1 MLTRR
6 GFGVLLL
13 AATAYLG
20 GRLVGT
26 YELFLAAVALAIL
39 ALISLATVLISGS
52 RIVVTRTLY
61 PPTPTAGDP
70 AVMQVRVRNDALLPS
85 APLQIIQDLRRMT
98 GADAVL
104 ELSPRPPRSVSAAEQ
119 PLPPLRRGVF
129 TLPAPTL
136 WLSDPLGLARRR
148 RAAGPELTVTV
159 PPGIAELRSCVFF
172 GSRAAA
178 RTRVTRPSLGPA
190 ALAPAAVD
198 LRGVRP
204 HQPGE
209 PLSRIDWKSTA
220 KTGALMLREV
230 EERTRAGVVLLVD
243 GTRATQVGEPPDDS
257 FETVISAAGSIGA
270 YVLREGL
277 PLHLVRHWGPHDSV
291 FLDPRGRGREELLGA
306 LAGAAADAP
315 VFLSECLDRHHAL
328 LTKGKALVIVSPACD
343 RGLLGKLV
351 GLRQK
356 GLPVFLVH
364 VDGPSFALPAGAT
377 AATDEKRFLLQ
388 LQAAGVLNVSIRRG
402 DDLGRVLS
410 FPLGE
415 SERQPASARRP
426 AQTAAGPGRAGTR
439 W

>member
-26 YELFLAAVALAIL
+26 YELYLAAVALAIL
-39 ALISLATVLISGS
+39 ALVSLATVLIGGT
-52 RIVVTRTLY
+52 RIVVTRTLH
-61 PPTPTAGDP
+61 PTAPVAGDP
-70 AVMQVRVRNDALLPS
+70 AVLHVRVRNNAPLPS
-85 APLQIIQDLRRMT
+85 APLRITQDLRRMT
-98 GADAVL
+98 GTDAVL
-104 ELSPRPPRSVSAAEQ
+104 ELSPLPPRSAYATDQ
-119 PLPPLRRGVF
+119 PLPPLHRGVF
-129 TLPAPTL
+129 GLPAPTL
-136 WLSDPLGLARRR
+136 WISDPLGLARRR
-148 RAAGPELTVTV
+148 RATGTELTVIV
-159 PPGIAELRSCVFF
+159 PPSIAELRSCVFF

-178 RTRVTRPSLGPA
+178 RTRATRLSFGPA
-190 ALAPAAVD
+190 APASAAVD

-230 EERTRAGVVLLVD
+230 EERTRSGVVLLVD

-270 YVLREGL
+270 YVLRAGL
-277 PLHLVRHWGPHDSV
+277 ALHLVRHWGPHDSV
-291 FLDPRGRGREELLGA
+291 FLDPGGRGREELLEA

-315 VFLSECLDRHHAL
+315 VFLSECLDRHRAL
-328 LTKGKALVIVSPACD
+328 VTKGKALVIVSSAWD
-343 RGLLGKLV
+343 RSLLVKLV

-364 VDGPSFALPAGAT
+364 IDGPSFAVPARAAAT
-377 AATDEKRFLLQ
+377 TDEKRFLLQ
-388 LQAAGVLNVSIRRG
+388 LQAAGVLNVSVRRG

-410 FPLGE
+410 SPLGG
-415 SERQPASARRP
+415 SEREPVCAHRP
-426 AQTAAGPGRAGTR
+426 AASGPEPRLAGT
-439 W
+439 